1 MKKTFFA
8 AFIIFFFSLPAFSQE
23 YFFYSYKEKR
33 TLNPV
38 SNYIS
43 VKFRNDISLSQSS
56 SIIQQVFGSNMDSK
70 YNVNYVYDNKEKA
83 NIVIVKIKNNV
94 SAKSIDNIKSQLL
107 NSSSVEYS
115 GMCFKKNDRV
125 LHFTTDELIVK
136 FSRSVSTT
144 DIQNLNRLYNTT
156 IIEKVDL
163 MEGLYLI
170 KINNKGESGAD
181 NVFDASNKFTLTPFV
196 EYAQPNFIRQGMLE
210 SADNSVLNRPSQKKS
225 GSIQLKQSPGC
236 FPNDSMAPM
245 MWNLRNTGSNV
256 PNNIQGVPGCD
267 LNIVDAWCVTT
278 GSPRV
283 LMGIVD
289 TGVDTNHVD
298 LIGNLCDRNLW
309 WDFINNTPHQFD
321 EYYHG
326 TGVAGITSAV
336 GNNHI
341 GTVGVAYTCKIL
353 PVRVF
358 GSIQSGGYT
367 TDLILGKGLIWAWT
381 RGAAVINCSWGG
393 GIDTPLITNAIRDA
407 RHYGRNGK
415 GTVIC
420 AGSGND
426 DTTAVLYPSQMHEVM
441 SIGGL
446 SPCNERKSKH
456 SCDFNSLDSNTQ
468 FWGASY
474 GDSLTMVAPCTLI
487 GITIPGLTIPDSG
500 WCYCGNGT
508 SDSSPMAAAV
518 AGLMISKNINIS
530 ADSVM
535 MIMEQTCDKVG
546 NYSYNINKQ
555 NGAWN
560 FEMGYGRLDTKRALD
575 MVPSGPSQINDQV
588 PPVIKIF
595 PPESQ
600 VFNSPITFTAQITDN
615 DSVAQG
621 SNMPRLYYYT
631 LSQPNIQSAPGVSL
645 GNNMYKFTF
654 PDFPRLHLSSPVFY
668 YIAAQDYSSPPN
680 VSTYPIGGRGYNP
693 PGNVKPSKF
702 MYLRNTPVIDTSF
715 TASNVPIQ
723 IPANTL
729 STTYSTF
736 NCNFTQT
743 ILKLTCWVNIQHT
756 FDEDITVS
764 LISPAGTETVL
775 AGGVGHDGHNFT
787 FTYFD
792 DDAST
797 AIDTMI
803 NHSPFTGTYKP
814 IYKLWLL
821 DGEGISGTWK
831 LKVVD
836 NGFDNGGSILGWGFN
851 VKYSTYGDN
860 ILVPDKFALLGNY
873 PNPFN
878 PVTRVVFNVP
888 YISNVKIKLY
898 DILGRQV
905 ATLLDET
912 RQPGFQEYVDFSS
925 NDVTVHGGTGLASGV
940 YFITLT
946 GNDTFIES
954 KKMVLVK

>member
-336 GNNHI
+336 
-341 GTVGVAYTCKIL
+341 
-353 PVRVF
+353 
-358 GSIQSGGYT
+358 
-367 TDLILGKGLIWAWT
+367 
-381 RGAAVINCSWGG
+381 
-393 GIDTPLITNAIRDA
+393 
-407 RHYGRNGK
+407 
-415 GTVIC
+415 
-420 AGSGND
+420 
-426 DTTAVLYPSQMHEVM
+426 
-441 SIGGL
+441 
-446 SPCNERKSKH
+446 
-456 SCDFNSLDSNTQ
+456 
-468 FWGASY
+468 
-474 GDSLTMVAPCTLI
+474 
-487 GITIPGLTIPDSG
+487 
-500 WCYCGNGT
+500 
-508 SDSSPMAAAV
+508 
-518 AGLMISKNINIS
+518 
-530 ADSVM
+530 
-535 MIMEQTCDKVG
+535 
-546 NYSYNINKQ
+546 
-555 NGAWN
+555 
-560 FEMGYGRLDTKRALD
+560 
-575 MVPSGPSQINDQV
+575 
-588 PPVIKIF
+588 
-595 PPESQ
+595 
-600 VFNSPITFTAQITDN
+600 
-615 DSVAQG
+615 
-621 SNMPRLYYYT
+621 
-631 LSQPNIQSAPGVSL
+631 
-645 GNNMYKFTF
+645 
-654 PDFPRLHLSSPVFY
+654 
-668 YIAAQDYSSPPN
+668 
-680 VSTYPIGGRGYNP
+680 
-693 PGNVKPSKF
+693 
-702 MYLRNTPVIDTSF
+702 
-715 TASNVPIQ
+715 
-723 IPANTL
+723 
-729 STTYSTF
+729 
-736 NCNFTQT
+736 
-743 ILKLTCWVNIQHT
+743 
-756 FDEDITVS
+756 
-764 LISPAGTETVL
+764 
-775 AGGVGHDGHNFT
+775 
-787 FTYFD
+787 
-792 DDAST
+792 
-797 AIDTMI
+797 
-803 NHSPFTGTYKP
+803 
-814 IYKLWLL
+814 
-821 DGEGISGTWK
+821 
-831 LKVVD
+831 
-836 NGFDNGGSILGWGFN
+836 
-851 VKYSTYGDN
+851 
-860 ILVPDKFALLGNY
+860 
-873 PNPFN
+873 
-878 PVTRVVFNVP
+878 
-888 YISNVKIKLY
+888 
-898 DILGRQV
+898 
-905 ATLLDET
+905 
-912 RQPGFQEYVDFSS
+912 
-925 NDVTVHGGTGLASGV
+925 
-940 YFITLT
+940 
-946 GNDTFIES
+946 
-954 KKMVLVK
+954 